1 MVLLRVEGGV
11 EALRRCGFTEEKEM
25 RGGALDSRYAE
36 AKRGEGREWGG
47 GACCRLEKE
56 RWGVRYDRRRG
67 GRRRQEP
74 RRDGGVGSMNWGPR
88 GRCPACGHMGRLAWS
103 AAMDLARR
111 NNDIYDLFEIIQMS
125 LI

>member
-47 GACCRLEKE
+47 GMLPLGEGKV
-56 RWGVRYDRRRG
+56 GGPVRSEEG